1 VEVEIDEQ
9 HSLTDK
15 GDNKNSSRDSH
26 HQKKKPYSLAR
37 SNEKHDKKAP
47 ERYDFE
53 DVVSFAL
60 VANIGDPSSIQDGMP
75 KEVELLQKG
84 KVWKSVGL
92 LKGKKSKRC
101 RWIYRKK
108 LTLPLAIHSI
118 KAS

>member
-60 VANIGDPSSIQDGMP
+60 VANIGDPSSIQDGMT
-75 KEVELLQKG
+75 KEVELLQKA
-84 KVWKSVGL
+84 
-92 LKGKKSKRC
+92 KRC